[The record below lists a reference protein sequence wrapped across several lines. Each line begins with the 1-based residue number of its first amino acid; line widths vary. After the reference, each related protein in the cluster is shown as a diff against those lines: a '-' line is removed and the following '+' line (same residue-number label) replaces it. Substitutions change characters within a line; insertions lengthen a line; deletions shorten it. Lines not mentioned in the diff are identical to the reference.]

1 MTKEMPT
8 HYGQNYTYL
17 SLKIINWCSI
27 NFTEWMKEYDTLLNG
42 PKEVIISRI
51 KRKWYD
57 DEINWCALLIMKS
70 TEKRG

>member
-1 MTKEMPT
+1 
-8 HYGQNYTYL
+8 
-17 SLKIINWCSI
+17 
-27 NFTEWMKEYDTLLNG
+27 MKEYDTLLNG

-57 DEINWCALLIMKS
+57 DEINCCALLIMKS